1 MLAVAVS
8 MAEVVGERGRGEELD
23 ELVEWDDMLLV
34 KGFFALEAIVSGTEA
49 ASALYRVTA
58 LRDDVIQG
66 QARKHLFRT
75 IFLLFFRKIVGLLYR
90 VTELFCQ

>member
-1 MLAVAVS
+1 

-34 KGFFALEAIVSGTEA
+34 KGFLHWKSGTEA

-58 LRDDVIQG
+58 LRDDVIEG

-75 IFLLFFRKIVGLLYR
+75 IFLLFFRKIVGI
-90 VTELFCQ
+90 TIAITGKAMHGTN